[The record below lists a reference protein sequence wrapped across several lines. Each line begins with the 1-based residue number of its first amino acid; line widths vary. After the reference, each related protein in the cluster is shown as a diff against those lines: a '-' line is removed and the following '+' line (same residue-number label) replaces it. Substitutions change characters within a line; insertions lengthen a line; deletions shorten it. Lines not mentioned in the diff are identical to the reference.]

1 MAAMAGSKRT
11 WFPAERVGAS
21 WRGTQPGV
29 EVAKVE
35 ARAPKPTLPL
45 AHRLALLYLAAPL
58 GVWLLGWF
66 EWWVGAPLAALLAL
80 ALRDVLRGPWRWSM
94 SRAGIGLALAMLAW
108 VLLFPAGGLFTPL
121 GQDWMHSR
129 AVLLD
134 LGRGAWPTYLTEYV
148 DRPEPLL
155 RYHLG
160 YTIVPGLVGKWFGA
174 GALNWVVPLWTWT
187 GAALLAVLF
196 ARGLPSLRAALLA
209 VGVGMVLFSG
219 ADALQYMLREGPLD
233 GALRFGERVG
243 NRLSPLF
250 LITSASPMF
259 LDYLSNALQF
269 RNSPHHFIAGG
280 IGTML
285 LLQLRGQPRFLAVV
299 GVVLVSCAFWTA
311 FAALGLGLV
320 ALGLLIGNR
329 LSRFLTWR
337 NLLAA
342 PVLGALVG
350 LYFFA
355 GDVRY
360 PSGWLWDLYGSG
372 WRMIGDVLALYLCEF
387 LLLAVLVWWLR
398 PPLLADRV
406 FLAALLV
413 LLAAPWYWYGDYDF
427 SELTLRVV
435 VPPLF
440 VLGYHAARIVVARL
454 PEVAAAAGP
463 HGDRGAS
470 RFAFALLLAV
480 LGIGA
485 LSALAEFATVLR
497 RPAWLPYE
505 QTRLTLALLSAKDAD
520 QRLARDPPAI
530 LRLLLRSHD
539 NKGGTRGELVLRADY
554 DLYLR
559 GDLLVYARATCD
571 VDFERTTRFFFRAD
585 GAGEDGQP
593 TPRRFFQEFALRRAH
608 FLRGHPCVHGRR
620 LPAWAKGRVR
630 LGQSVPGEGVVWEA
644 EVLFDAGGSGAAR
657 VLRRSE
663 DFFAARYHALRQA
676 AVGVPAAR
684 AHFDVYVDGDR
695 VVFAKTP
702 CVVADTAAKFFA
714 HAFPVRVESLPRH
727 RRGAG
732 FHNLDFRF
740 GARGALVEG
749 GCATAAPLPSYA
761 LRRLRVGQWSEPDDR
776 IVWQAEVALAPA
788 PPANGMA
795 L

>member
-1 MAAMAGSKRT
+1 MAAMAGSKRA
-11 WFPAERVGAS
+11 WFPAERAGAS

-29 EVAKVE
+29 DVAEVE

-58 GVWLLGWF
+58 GVWLIGWF

-80 ALRDVLRGPWRWSM
+80 ALRDALRGPWRWSM

-121 GQDWMHSR
+121 GQDWMFHR
-129 AVLLD
+129 AVFLD
-134 LGRGAWPTYLTEYV
+134 LGRGDWPTYLTEYV
-148 DRPEPLL
+148 DREEPLL
-155 RYHLG
+155 RYYLG
-160 YTIVPGLVGKWFGA
+160 YFIVPGLLGKWLGA
-174 GALNWVVPLWTWT
+174 GVLNWVVPLWTWM
-187 GAALLAVLF
+187 GMALLALLF
-196 ARGLPSLRAALLA
+196 ARGLPSLRSSLLA
-209 VGVGMVLFSG
+209 VGVGVVLFSG
-219 ADALQYMLREGPLD
+219 ADALQYVLREGPLD
-233 GALRFGERVG
+233 GIERFGERVG
-243 NRLSPLF
+243 NRLSPVF
-250 LITSASPMF
+250 LITRDSPMF

-311 FAALGLGLV
+311 FAALGLALL
-320 ALGLLIGNR
+320 ALGLLVGNR
-329 LSRFLTWR
+329 VSRFLTWR
-337 NLLAA
+337 NMVAA
-342 PVLGALVG
+342 PALGALVG
-350 LYFFA
+350 LYGFA
-355 GDVRY
+355 GQVGY
-360 PSGWLWDLYGSG
+360 PHGWLWQRYDSGLRMAWDVSILYVG
-372 WRMIGDVLALYLCEF
+372 EF
-387 LLLAVLVWWLR
+387 ALLAVLLWLR
-398 PPLLADRV
+398 RPALLRDPLFVAS
-406 FLAALLV
+406 LLV
-413 LLAAPWYWYGDYDF
+413 LCAAPWYWYGDYDF
-427 SELTLRVV
+427 SDLTLRVV
-435 VPPLF
+435 VPALF
-440 VLGYHAARIVVARL
+440 VLGYHAARSLTSGSPSVKGVVAR
-454 PEVAAAAGP
+454 
-463 HGDRGAS
+463 
-470 RFAFALLLAV
+470 RFAFPLLLAV
-480 LGIGA
+480 LGVGA
-485 LSALAEFATVLR
+485 LSALAEFAAVLR
-497 RPAWLPYE
+497 RPGWLPYD
-505 QTRLTLALLSAKDAD
+505 QTRLTTLLSSVKMAGL
-520 QRLARDPPAI
+520 RLAREPPAI
-530 LRLLLRSHD
+530 LDLLLRSHD

-559 GDLLVYARATCD
+559 GDLLVYARETCD
-571 VDFERTTRFFFRAD
+571 VDFERTTRFFLRAD

-593 TPRRFFQEFALRRAH
+593 TPRRFFQEFALRPAH
-608 FLRGHPCVHGRR
+608 IRRGHPCVHGRR

-644 EVLFDAGGSGAAR
+644 EVLFDAGGSGAAWA
-657 VLRRSE
+657 LRRSE

-676 AVGVPAAR
+676 AARVPAAR
-684 AHFDVYVDGDR
+684 AYFDVYVDGDR

-702 CVVADTAAKFFA
+702 CVVADTTAKFFA

-776 IVWQAEVALAPA
+776 IVWQAEVALAP
-788 PPANGMA
+788 PQANGMA